1 MTKKTRPRQIFV
13 KVYMSGEDK
22 AGICAVAARLRMPV
36 SEYARRVLVDYKVPE
51 SRINAEAIDTMRK
64 VNADQARIGNQQKL
78 NMDILG
84 ASAVLA
90 AFIGKIEELYDGIRE
105 TQRML
110 RACILEASGRGGE
123 SGPE

>member
-1 MTKKTRPRQIFV
+1 M
-13 KVYMSGEDK
+13 
-22 AGICAVAARLRMPV
+22 

-84 ASAVLA
+84 ASAA
-90 AFIGKIEELYDGIRE
+90 PPEYIEETARVLEKIRR